1 VAGLLLFGDPVST
14 PLQEIVSSEQVAKSM
29 NVTRHCDKNARALLA
44 WSICGYKME
53 WRKASRHSRT
63 RRRTLLDYRFG
74 AEPWQKRSTL
84 TLP

>member
-1 VAGLLLFGDPVST
+1 MWPDCFVL
-14 PLQEIVSSEQVAKSM
+14 EILSPRHYRKSFIAM
-29 NVTRHCDKNARALLA
+29 NVTRQCDKNARVLLA
-44 WSICGYKME
+44 WRICGYKME